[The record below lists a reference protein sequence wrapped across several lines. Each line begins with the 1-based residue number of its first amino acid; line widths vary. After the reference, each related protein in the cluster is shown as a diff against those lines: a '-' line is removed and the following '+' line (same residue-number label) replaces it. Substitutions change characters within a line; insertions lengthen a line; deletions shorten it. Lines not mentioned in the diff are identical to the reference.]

1 MSVEEGLWVREA
13 RDEDL
18 PVMAEL
24 VHAAY
29 RGPLPDTERQQDQL
43 TEGAKSRAWTTEAH
57 IIEGQRTTTA
67 DLKEMMANP
76 NIYLFVAELDESKH
90 SSATALPQKSQ
101 PGTPTLVGCFYLHQ
115 KKVDEQETSAP
126 LILLGMLSV
135 DPTR

>member
-1 MSVEEGLWVREA
+1 VSVEEGLWVREA

-29 RGPLPDTERQQDQL
+29 RGPLPDERQQDQF
-43 TEGAKSRAWTTEAH
+43 TEEAKSRAWTTEAN
-57 IIEGQRTTTA
+57 IIEGRRTTTA

-76 NIYLFVAELDESKH
+76 NIYLFIAELDESKH
-90 SSATALPQKSQ
+90 HSATALLQQSQ

-115 KKVDEQETSAP
+115 KKVDEQENSAP

>member
-29 RGPLPDTERQQDQL
+29 RGPLPDERQQDQF
-43 TEGAKSRAWTTEAH
+43 TEEAKSRAWTTEAN
-57 IIEGQRTTTA
+57 IIEGRRTTTA

-76 NIYLFVAELDESKH
+76 NIYLFIAELDESKH
-90 SSATALPQKSQ
+90 HSATALLQQSQ

-115 KKVDEQETSAP
+115 KKVDEQENSAP